1 MNSKEFKDYIEQIQN
16 IYHKELTSIEA
27 DIWYENLKF
36 MSIER
41 FNYILSEI
49 YKTNKFMPTLADILQ
64 VHRQIPYTTQ
74 KEKTKIKGNCLKCDN
89 TGYVSY
95 FKQIDGRQY
104 IFGAVCDC
112 GRQERFDGRQVSDPK
127 NKSDYYMPTIE
138 ELGLEI
144 KTTRPSD
151 AEIIKSMNMLKKSN
165 IVSEEIKNIIRE
177 NFRKRRLEV

>member
-1 MNSKEFKDYIEQIQN
+1 
-16 IYHKELTSIEA
+16 
-27 DIWYENLKF
+27 

-151 AEIIKSMNMLKKSN
+151 SEIIKSMNMLKNSN
-165 IVSEEIKNIIRE
+165 IVSEEIKNIIMTLDDKQIGSVMRYFKT
-177 NFRKRRLEV
+177 NYNGQVDMKLIGEVLKTING